1 MFQYKTHGTCS
12 QQILIDVNDDDV
24 IENVQFIGGCTGNT
38 QGVSKLV
45 KGMKVDEVIARLKG
59 IQCRAGTSCRMTISM
74 TPERF
79 FEFFPV
85 RSLTNRF
92 LHDKITHDFE
102 RRSVSKSFQSN
113 LPWTAHRG

>member
-45 KGMKVDEVIARLKG
+45 KGMKVDEVISRLKG
-59 IQCRAGTSCRMTISM
+59 IQCRAGTSCPDQLAQALEQMKAQR
-74 TPERF
+74 
-79 FEFFPV
+79 
-85 RSLTNRF
+85 
-92 LHDKITHDFE
+92 K
-102 RRSVSKSFQSN
+102 
-113 LPWTAHRG
+113 G